1 MKDKTL
7 KILYKTHRLSF
18 IIVCVIAGMI
28 FLSGSIYGQTIG
40 RVGTTSA
47 AFLKIGVG
55 ARALAMGES
64 FTTQAE
70 DITAMYWNPAGL
82 SNVNEFQT
90 TINHYDYIADIY
102 YDYGGVAL
110 PVEGIG
116 TIGAFIGYLGMPDI
130 ERTTIQYPNGTGEKV
145 SASSFVFGLSFAR
158 ALTDR
163 FSIGGNVK
171 YVRETIWH
179 SYADGFAFDV
189 GVLYK
194 AFFKNIRIGMSISN
208 FGTDM
213 QMTGRDLLVQHDIND
228 EFAGN
233 NENINANLETDKFPL
248 PILFRVGLSA
258 NIAEDFIGLEEHDWI
273 VSVDAIHPNDNKEY
287 LNVGTEVTL
296 YDLIS
301 LRSGFRQ
308 LFLED
313 REGGLTF
320 GFGVKFD
327 LVGTRVNLDYAN
339 VDFGR
344 LDHQNKF
351 TLILSFQKVF
361 EGVKT

>member
-7 KILYKTHRLSF
+7 KIFNRRKGFSF
-18 IIVCVIAGMI
+18 IILFTVIGTMFFSGNI
-28 FLSGSIYGQTIG
+28 FSQTIG
-40 RVGTTSA
+40 RVGTTAA

-64 FTTQAE
+64 YSTQAQ

-82 SNVNEFQT
+82 SYVDKFQA

-102 YDYGGVAL
+102 YDYGGIAIPL
-110 PVEGIG
+110 ENFG
-116 TIGAFIGYLGMPDI
+116 TVGAFIGYMGMPDI

-145 SASSFVFGLSFAR
+145 SASSFVIGLSYAR

-171 YVRETIWH
+171 YIRETIWH

-194 AFFKNIRIGMSISN
+194 AFFKNVIIGMSISN

-213 QMTGRDLLVQHDIND
+213 QMTGRDMLVQHDINPG
-228 EFAGN
+228 FAGN

-258 NIAEDFIGLEEHDWI
+258 NIAKDIIGLDQHDWI
-273 VSVDAIHPNDNKEY
+273 VSIDAIHPNDNKEY
-287 LNVGTEVTL
+287 LNIGTEVTL
-296 YDLIS
+296 YDMIS

-308 LFLED
+308 LLLED
-313 REGGLTF
+313 REGGFTY

-327 LVGTRVNLDYAN
+327 LAGTYVNLDYAN

-351 TLILSFQKVF
+351 TLILSF
-361 EGVKT
+361 